1 MVQMN
6 AYLLDTH
13 TLIWAVRVKK
23 KLSSKAI
30 KILENPNSLLY
41 VSSLSVWEIHMKH
54 RLGKLPEADDLVAD
68 FEGSLRRLNAFD
80 LQFTRGH
87 AVEAASVQLPHG
99 DPFDRGLFAQ
109 AKLEGFTFISADT
122 AFEDAI
128 GVKVLW

>member
-1 MVQMN
+1 MSG
-6 AYLLDTH
+6 YLLDTH
-13 TLIWAVRVKK
+13 TLIWAVRIKK

-41 VSSLSVWEIHMKH
+41 VSSISVWEIHMKH

-68 FEGSLRRLNAFD
+68 FEGSLRRFNAFD
-80 LQFTRGH
+80 LPFTREH
-87 AVEAASVQLPHG
+87 AIEAASVQLPHG

-109 AKLEGFTFISADT
+109 AKLEGLTFISADT
-122 AFEDAI
+122 AFEDAV